1 MSGTRGGS
9 QSFGIRLS
17 IDGAEAVESGLRRVQ
32 ATANTAATSIEQT
45 GQTTGRALAVIERGT
60 DAASAGLRR
69 MGGDFAA
76 LAPLVDGAGGAIGR
90 LATSLGSGAGLLGV
104 LGAVG
109 GAVGAA
115 VALYQNWDTVTRA
128 VGGAVDFLTGRVRAN
143 AEAITSANA
152 ILREY
157 IALGATAAQTAN
169 QNFIRQ
175 NRERAER
182 AAGQIPA
189 AERNVQVAEQAL
201 EAARG
206 GMTPAQLR
214 ALRTGPGGAALSEE
228 SEAQLQRDLARA
240 AERQTGNEAAQ
251 QRIRAAESDLNR
263 RRAELAA
270 LRAGIAGD
278 EGRIAG
284 ALADQSNTNPGRLP
298 ETPPATT
305 PRGGGGGGRAAPRD
319 DLGSRRDAF
328 LVQNDPLARYQQRLE
343 AIGQL
348 QADLAASGQSPL
360 PDEAVVRATEQAMQ
374 DYQRAV
380 EGTANAT
387 RDAADGSKEWQ
398 MASAAAAKA
407 LSGAFEDLVIEGQSF
422 DDVLKNLERSLLR
435 IGNRAFLE
443 PLIQQLMQLATGTG
457 GGKGAGGGMGGAG
470 GILGALA
477 GLIGGGGAAAGGA
490 KLSIDAA
497 MAAGTLV
504 SVAHDGWLVGAPG
517 VTTRAVP
524 MSLFADAPRFHSGGM
539 IGPDERPV
547 IAQVGER
554 ILNRA
559 ETAAY
564 NRGGGITVN
573 ITTPD
578 AGSFRNSEGQIMS
591 KMAAALARSGR
602 NR

>member
-1 MSGTRGGS
+1 MSGARGGS

-17 IDGAEAVESGLRRVQ
+17 IDGADAVEAGLRRVQ
-32 ATANTAATSIEQT
+32 ATAGTTATAIEQT

-60 DAASAGLRR
+60 QAASAGLTK

-76 LAPLVDGAGGAIGR
+76 LAPVVDTAGGAVGR
-90 LATSLGSGAGLLGV
+90 LVATLGSGAGLLGV

-128 VGGAVDFLTGRVRAN
+128 VGAAVDTLTGRVRAN
-143 AEAITSANA
+143 AEAIASANA
-152 ILREY
+152 TLREY

-175 NRERAER
+175 NRERADR
-182 AAGQIPA
+182 TAGQIPD
-189 AERNVQVAEQAL
+189 AERNVQAAERAL

-206 GMTPAQLR
+206 GVTPGQLR
-214 ALRTGPGGAALSEE
+214 ALRTGPGGAALSDE
-228 SEAQLQRDLARA
+228 SEAQLQRELARA
-240 AERQTGNEAAQ
+240 AERQAGNEAAQ
-251 QRIRAAESDLNR
+251 QRIRAAESELNR
-263 RRAELAA
+263 RRAELAG

-284 ALADQSNTNPGRLP
+284 AIADQSNTTPGRP
-298 ETPPATT
+298 QDTPSASS
-305 PRGGGGGGRAAPRD
+305 PRGGGGGGGRAASSSDP
-319 DLGSRRDAF
+319 LATRRDAF
-328 LVQNDPLARYQQRLE
+328 LAQNDPLTRYQQTLE
-343 AIGQL
+343 RIGQL

-374 DYQRAV
+374 DYERAV
-380 EGTANAT
+380 QGAGNSTRGLAEGT
-387 RDAADGSKEWQ
+387 KEWER
-398 MASAAAAKA
+398 ASQGAAKA
-407 LSGAFEDLVIEGQSF
+407 LSGAFEDLVFEGQSF

-435 IGNRAFLE
+435 VGNQTLLQ
-443 PLIQQLMQLATGTG
+443 PLFQQGFNALLGTG
-457 GGKGAGGGMGGAG
+457 GGGNLGNAGGGGAG
-470 GILGALA
+470 G
-477 GLIGGGGAAAGGA
+477 LIGQGIGF
-490 KLSIDAA
+490 LSS
-497 MAAGTLV
+497 L
-504 SVAHDGWLVGAPG
+504 VAHDGAMVGG
-517 VTTRAVP
+517 SGGMSRYVP
-524 MSLFADAPRFHSGGM
+524 ASLFAAAPRFHGGGL

-573 ITTPD
+573 ISTPD
-578 AGSFRNSEGQIMS
+578 AGSFRSSEGQIMS
-591 KMAAALARSGR
+591 KLAAAIARSGR